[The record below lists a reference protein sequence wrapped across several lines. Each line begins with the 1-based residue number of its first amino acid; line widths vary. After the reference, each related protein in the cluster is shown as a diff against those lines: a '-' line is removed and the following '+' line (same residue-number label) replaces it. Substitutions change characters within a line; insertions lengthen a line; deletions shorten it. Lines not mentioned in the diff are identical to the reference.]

1 MEIDR
6 PSEPDGERHVSISLV
21 MPNYNH
27 SQYLH
32 KSVGGMLAQLRPAD
46 EIIIIDDASTDDSL
60 KILEA
65 FAGQHAT
72 IKLIRRQTRLGA
84 VANLNAGLV
93 EAKGDLIAFPG
104 ADDCLFPA
112 FLHDTA
118 ALMALHPFAGFASSS
133 VEIRDE
139 NDKLTGARPI
149 LFPTTRAAF
158 VSADRFRDMLSG
170 SDNHFLGAA
179 TLYRRDALLAVG
191 GFDASLGPMC
201 DGVSARRLA
210 ARHGFC
216 FTPGPLGMWRVHGK
230 NYSLA
235 MISAPE
241 STAQITER
249 LKSVIDAE
257 PAGLFPRDYATLL
270 VNRLRF
276 GIGRIVANDISDTP
290 QASLARIAELAGGR
304 KLDHFALKLIRR
316 SGPAKRTVAKIWLTL
331 RLRPFSLV
339 RIFLEPMRRRIF
351 VRHD

>member
-1 MEIDR
+1 METDR
-6 PSEPDGERHVSISLV
+6 PSEPDGEQHVSISLV

-46 EIIIIDDASTDDSL
+46 EIIIIDDASTDNSL

-65 FAGQHAT
+65 FAGQNANIRL
-72 IKLIRRQTRLGA
+72 IKRQTRLGA
-84 VANLNAGLV
+84 VANLNAGLA
-93 EAKGDLIAFPG
+93 EAKGELIAFPG
-104 ADDCLFPA
+104 ADDHISPT
-112 FLHDTA
+112 FLRDTA

-149 LFPTTRAAF
+149 LYPTTHPAF
-158 VSADRFRDMLSG
+158 VSADQFRRMLSG

-179 TLYRRDALLAVG
+179 TLYRRDALLTVG

-241 STAQITER
+241 STAQIITR

-257 PAGLFPRDYATLL
+257 PEGIFPHDYAELL
-270 VNRLRF
+270 VKRLRF
-276 GIGRIVANDISDTP
+276 GIGRIIADDISDEP
-290 QASLARIAELAGGR
+290 QVSLDRIADLAGGR
-304 KLDHFALKLIRR
+304 EIDHFALKLIRW
-316 SGPAKRTVAKIWLTL
+316 SGPAKRVGAKIWLTL
-331 RLRPFSLV
+331 RLRPFSLI
-339 RIFLEPMRRRIF
+339 RIFLEPLRRKIF
-351 VRHD
+351 VRRD